1 MFENKEISFSY
12 YIDKKKRR
20 VSFNDNFSNDDF
32 KAIVYF
38 EKYNNYKKIKVSIV
52 PTSELEIEKLSI
64 STNYS
69 FKESDRIFVNGYQS
83 WTDSREFFIDEKMK
97 TISKFAAP
105 IIKKYQF
112 DKYGDYTF
120 KKYSRKSGEFHG
132 YTYSYIRNG
141 KNLNFIGSL
150 TEKSGYTII
159 QQFVKDNKIIIDK
172 ECMGHRIN
180 AEYVAFELASI
191 EGSEK
196 NVFDLYF
203 DLMNIKKPK
212 ARPMKGWTSWYNYY
226 QNINEDIIIE
236 NLNNFRDFDKN
247 IDIFQ
252 IDDGYQTYV
261 GDWLD
266 IDFSKFPRGMQYIA
280 NAIKAKGYKAGIWL
294 APFVC
299 ETNSKIFKE
308 KKHWILKD
316 SNGELA
322 LAGSNWSRFY
332 ALDIY
337 NPEVR
342 AYIKNVFSVVLHEWG
357 YDMVKLDFLYAVC
370 LVPSK
375 TKTRGQIMTEA
386 MEFLREC
393 VGDKLI
399 LGCGVPLGPSFGLVD
414 YCRIGCDVGLDWN
427 DKVFMRML
435 HRERIS
441 TVNAIGNAIGRRQL
455 NGRAFLND
463 PDVFLLREDNMI
475 LTQTQRQ
482 TLSTVN
488 HIFGSLLFTSDNII
502 KYDSK
507 KHLIFDNIMDL
518 KEKKIQNVESFRN
531 GLVEVVYSQE
541 ESEYLAIINLKN
553 KCISYNNNKF
563 GELKELYFDK
573 ENQDMLQE
581 KALKLKPYES
591 RLFVIK
597 GDL

>member
-12 YIDKKKRR
+12 YIDKKKNS
-20 VSFNDNFSNDDF
+20 VTFNEKFSNDDF
-32 KAIVYF
+32 KATVDF
-38 EKYNNYKKIKVSIV
+38 EKYNNYKKIKVSIF
-52 PTSELEIEKLSI
+52 PSRELEIEKLCI

-69 FKESDRIFVNGYQS
+69 FKASDRIFVNGYQS

-97 TISKFAAP
+97 TISKLAAP

-120 KKYSRKSGEFHG
+120 KKYSKKSGEFHG

-141 KNLNFIGSL
+141 ENFNFIGSL
-150 TEKSGYTII
+150 TEKNGYTII

-172 ECMGHRIN
+172 ECKGHRIN
-180 AEYVAFELASI
+180 SEYVPFELVSI
-191 EGSEK
+191 EGSEN

-203 DLMNIKKPK
+203 DLMNIKRAK
-212 ARPMKGWTSWYNYY
+212 AKSMTGWTSWYNYY
-226 QNINEDIIIE
+226 QNINEDIILE
-236 NLNNFRDFDKN
+236 NLNHFKDFDKN
-247 IDIFQ
+247 IEIFQ

-266 IDFSKFPRGMQYIA
+266 TDFSKFPKGMRYIA
-280 NAIKAKGYKAGIWL
+280 DAIKTKGYKAGIWL

-316 SNGELA
+316 SHGELV
-322 LAGSNWSRFY
+322 LGGSNWSRFY

-342 AYIKNVFSVVLHEWG
+342 EYIKSVFSVVLDEWG

-370 LVPSK
+370 LVPNK

-414 YCRIGCDVGLDWN
+414 YCRIGCDVGLDWD
-427 DKVFMRML
+427 DKVFMRLL
-435 HRERIS
+435 HRERVS
-441 TVNAIGNAIGRRQL
+441 TINAIGNAIGRRQL

-463 PDVFLLREDNMI
+463 PDVFLLREDNII
-475 LTQTQRQ
+475 LTETQRQ

-502 KYDSK
+502 KYDNK
-507 KHLIFDNIMDL
+507 KHLMFDNIMDL
-518 KEKKIQNVESFRN
+518 KEKEIHSVESFRN
-531 GLVEVVYSQE
+531 GIVEVMYSQE
-541 ESEYLAIINLKN
+541 KSRYLAIINLKN
-553 KCISYNNNKF
+553 KNISYNNKF
-563 GELKELYFDK
+563 SEIKEHYFDK
-573 ENQDMLQE
+573 EDQDIRTE
-581 KALKLKPYES
+581 KTLVLKPYES
-591 RLFVIK
+591 RVFVIK
-597 GDL
+597 EDL